1 MNLAG
6 LEVQEGE
13 LRLIPGWDE
22 EVSETLRA
30 TKAAGEDERPRLV
43 DTTMLY
49 APRSGGVKRYL
60 LSKKAWLEAERPGV
74 AHSLVVPGPH
84 HKAGDDSVGQLA
96 KSADPVHYA
105 AAVEALFARDIEALG
120 AAARVKAV
128 ERFSWSRVFE
138 GMCMTYADVSGQRAF
153 VEPRGGWADH

>member
-1 MNLAG
+1 MTLELRLRGRYGARMVKSHMSKVRKARRIQKRVRRVGPSGISAAEKELMNLAG

-22 EVSETLRA
+22 EVSETLKA
-30 TKAAGEDERPRLV
+30 TKAAGEDGRPRLV

-74 AHSLVVPGPH
+74 
-84 HKAGDDSVGQLA
+84 
-96 KSADPVHYA
+96 
-105 AAVEALFARDIEALG
+105 
-120 AAARVKAV
+120 
-128 ERFSWSRVFE
+128 
-138 GMCMTYADVSGQRAF
+138 
-153 VEPRGGWADH
+153 